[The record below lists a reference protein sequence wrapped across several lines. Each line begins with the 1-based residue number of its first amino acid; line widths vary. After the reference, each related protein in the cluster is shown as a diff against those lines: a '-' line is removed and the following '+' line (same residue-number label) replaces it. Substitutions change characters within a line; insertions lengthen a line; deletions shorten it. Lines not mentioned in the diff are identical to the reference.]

1 MAIIKCPQCSNNISD
16 KHKTCPH
23 CELDMQDLTEEKLNS
38 LNRVKSLQSNQTLMT
53 HQFIAM
59 ILFLAGCF
67 SYYKLEDQNSPQF
80 VAAQASIVVGF
91 IWYIVNRVR
100 IILAKRKSF

>member
-1 MAIIKCPQCSNNISD
+1 MAIIKCPQCSNSISD
-16 KHKTCPH
+16 KHKSCPH
-23 CELDMQDLTEEKLNS
+23 CELDMTDLTEEKLNS
-38 LNRVKSLQSNQTLMT
+38 LNRVKSLKSNQTLMT

-67 SYYKLEDQNSPQF
+67 SYYKLEDTGSPQF
-80 VAAQASIVVGF
+80 VAAQASIVIGF

-100 IILAKRKSF
+100 IILAKRQRF